1 MRNLFYLI
9 ERFHLLILLLILEG
23 FALMFVRKTNLYQD
37 SILGNASNAVSGKI
51 FTVRSDI
58 SEFFGLKQENLR
70 LAEENSYYLSQ
81 IKYPIT
87 YPKDTTLPS
96 QSDSTEF
103 SYVVA
108 KVIDNSVTQS
118 VNYIMINK
126 GVNESIERGQGVITG
141 LGVVGIVTNTSRDYA
156 LAMSVVSTKSRISVK
171 HKKSGA
177 FGNLTWDGTN
187 PWRLS
192 IDNVSKTNSVAVG
205 DTFVTAGFSNFFPPN
220 IPAAIVSEV
229 KQDPSTSFLYI
240 DVKLSIEID
249 KLDYVYIVKSKD
261 KPQIDSLRN
270 SLPIILE

>member
-37 SILGNASNAVSGKI
+37 SVLGNASDAVSGMLYTK
-51 FTVRSDI
+51 RSNVA
-58 SEFFGLKQENLR
+58 EYFGLKVENKR
-70 LAEENSYYLSQ
+70 LAEENAHYLSEVT
-81 IKYPIT
+81 YPLI
-87 YPKDTTLPS
+87 YPKDSTLPS
-96 QSDSTEF
+96 QSDSIIF
-103 SYVVA
+103 NYSVA
-108 KVIDNSVTQS
+108 KVIDNDITQS

-126 GVNESIERGQGVITG
+126 GINDGIEQGQGVITG
-141 LGVVGIVTNTSRDYA
+141 LGVVGIITNASKDYA

-192 IDNVSKTNSVAVG
+192 IDNVSKTNIVAVG
-205 DTFVTAGFSNFFPPN
+205 DTFVTAGYSNFFPPN
-220 IPAAIVSEV
+220 IPAAIVTEV
-229 KQDPSTSFLYI
+229 NQDPSTSFLYI
-240 DVKLSIEID
+240 DVKLSIDID

-270 SLPIILE
+270 SLPIITE

>member
-37 SILGNASNAVSGKI
+37 SVLGNASKAVSGKI
-51 FTVRSDI
+51 YPVRTDI
-58 SEFFGLKQENLR
+58 SEYFGLKLENER
-70 LAEENSYYLSQ
+70 LAEENAHYLSQ
-81 IKYPIT
+81 ISYPLI
-87 YPKDTTLPS
+87 YPLDSTLPS
-96 QSDSTEF
+96 QSDSIVF
-103 SYVVA
+103 DYSVA
-108 KVIDNSVTQS
+108 KVIDNNITQS

-126 GVNESIERGQGVITG
+126 GINDGIEKGQGLITG
-141 LGVVGIVTNTSRDYA
+141 LGVVGIITNTSPDYA

-171 HKKSGA
+171 HKNSGA

-192 IDNVSKTNSVAVG
+192 IDNVSKTNTVAVG
-205 DTFVTAGFSNFFPPN
+205 DTFVTAGYSNFFPPN

-240 DVKLSIEID
+240 DVKLSIDIA

-270 SLPIILE
+270 SLPIITQ